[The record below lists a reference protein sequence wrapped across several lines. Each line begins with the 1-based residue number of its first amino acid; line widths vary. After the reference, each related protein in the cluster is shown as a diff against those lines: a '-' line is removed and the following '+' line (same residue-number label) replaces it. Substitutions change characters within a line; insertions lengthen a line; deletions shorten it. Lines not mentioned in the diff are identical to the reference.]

1 MMVRYGAIVL
11 TFLLAS
17 SGSAAPLYNGEW
29 WGVLGERVPDT
40 CTDEEVGNVYDLL
53 IVVADDKING
63 EIFEGDTQVT
73 KLTGSIDTDGSVT
86 LVGKLN
92 SRPFKLSGKFDKG
105 MARGT
110 WSAADAGEWCAMHDY
125 D

>member
-1 MMVRYGAIVL
+1 MMVRYGAIGLAV
-11 TFLLAS
+11 LLAS
-17 SGSAAPLYNGEW
+17 SGSAAPLYKGEW

-53 IVVADDKING
+53 IIVADDKING

-73 KLTGSIDTDGSVT
+73 KLTGSVDADGSVT
-86 LVGKLN
+86 LVGKL
-92 SRPFKLSGKFDKG
+92 SGRPLKLSGKFDNS

-110 WSAADAGEWCAMHDY
+110 WTAADAGEWCAMHD
-125 D
+125 